1 MIELKGVT
9 KIYQSKKGSETIA
22 LNDVS
27 LQIADKG
34 LVFIVGRSGSG
45 KSTFLNLLGG
55 LDSLTSG
62 QILVGNQN
70 IGDFKKEQY
79 DSYRNSYVGF
89 IFQEFNILEQYNVY
103 ENIELALKLQE
114 GEILRSE
121 VNVLLEKLGIG
132 GLGERRVN
140 ELSGGQKQRVAIARA
155 LIKKPKI
162 ILADEPTGNLD
173 KSSSEQIFDI
183 LKEISK
189 EQLVVVVSHDK
200 EAALKYGDRM
210 IEIEDG
216 RIINDSDP
224 TEILDDTSLEL
235 KKSKLPFSYALKMAL
250 TSFKNKPFKLVM
262 TIILTAMS
270 LIFMGF
276 TVNCALF
283 DKSRLVSNTMRDND
297 NYIYKV
303 RYGYYTYDYYDLQP
317 LTDKNLADI
326 RKITASKLNRAYRLY
341 NNGEDLTFTFG
352 RLEDENG
359 YYDSITLYPYF
370 VEIED
375 SRILS
380 DLIGK
385 SPKNS
390 NEIVVHKYFAEY
402 MMKCGIDT
410 TDGLYFPKSFDE
422 VITSNAKIKL
432 GDNIVIITGIIDD
445 DDSLYKNAKETGR
458 FDSDELRTYFYNN
471 YASKAN
477 YIYVNGFVDSAIL
490 GADKSSILSHMALRD
505 KNYQNRISDLK
516 ALETPINAVTENGLE
531 LKDSLEKGEVILS
544 VSRLKEKDSNFSKS
558 LDEFLLK
565 NNELSYDDAVLEFSS
580 RYLKEN
586 DLVNLFLN
594 TYLRE
599 ESDLGEETMKIVGV
613 SLDNH
618 CYISNSYVEEYEPVT
633 KEIDS
638 VLIFDNDLKNLRKS
652 FNQMQFY
659 NYTRDIDFSGFYYNY
674 TLDHEIDL
682 ANVMNSYWG
691 LTPYILTVSII
702 FILFTYLLFSNFIS
716 TSISYC
722 KKEIGILRALGASTV
737 DVIKIFGYESL
748 AIGII
753 SYILSMVGWL
763 ISCKLLNKNLFSEL
777 FFTLNGIITHPLI
790 PIIMLLFVIFISLFI
805 TITSVSKITKVK
817 PIDAILN
824 K

>member
-34 LVFIVGRSGSG
+34 LLFIVGRSGSG

-121 VNVLLEKLGIG
+121 VDALLEKLGIG

-262 TIILTAMS
+262 TIVLTAMS

-283 DKSRLVSNTMRDND
+283 DKARLVSNTMRDND

-303 RYGYYTYDYYDLQP
+303 RYGYYTYDYYALQP

-375 SRILS
+375 SRILG

-458 FDSDELRTYFYNN
+458 FDSAELRTYFYNN

-682 ANVMNSYWG
+682 ANVMNSYLG

-722 KKEIGILRALGASTV
+722 KKEIGILRALGASTF